1 MATEWTQYDAK
12 VVGTGSLGT
21 RFKIKADE
29 PDSTAKTVKIYWEAW
44 LTANPAAGYYDAA
57 EGTPCDLFLGQNQV
71 YNKRTVF
78 DLRNGLSKQKIAEGS
93 HTVSYSDAPDG
104 SITFSWT
111 FDGRTYWDQIKQ
123 PTIISGKFQLPELTV
138 DYTPTT
144 EKAEYMLGEP
154 VIITTNAP
162 SAEYTHDIS
171 YLSQGKTQTDIQR
184 DVTDRVQWTVPE
196 DEVLQAPTTTFFNI
210 TIKIDAK
217 KDEKVLFSKN
227 ITIKVNIPE
236 GVKPKINRLYAYE
249 KNEKVRDVELG
260 LYVYLRLM
268 SKVKVSFANSE
279 IPKGTSVSKA
289 IARIKEKPEYT
300 FYADSIQ
307 DFFLPP
313 FPFPENGI
321 EEITIQ
327 GAIVDSRGRMSEW
340 AERKVKVLSYSPPTI
355 GAITPIRSGDTVLM
369 KRNWSV
375 SSIEPKGPGSERNTA
390 TLSVFVRPQG
400 GEWVENTGANATALS
415 GKDSEATL
423 LGTFPGNAYFEVKVR
438 LSDKLATVEAGPFN
452 IPTEGFPV
460 SISANNKVGI
470 NKLVDKN
477 GAQLQVGGDGEVMSL
492 LGATFP
498 FFTLHN
504 QSRQVA
510 RIGFPNKRHMDNRE
524 LLLVN
529 DAIGKWLVLSDRA
542 YYDGKKLAYD
552 MIETPDTQT
561 VNTDTLANG
570 FHRINKATRSAE
582 NWCILIS
589 VCKNNPTEGFQIGW
603 LPAFHAAGLCFRVKQ
618 SNVWKPWQKIG
629 VM

>member
-1 MATEWTQYDAK
+1 MASEWTQYDAK
-12 VVGTGSLGT
+12 VVGTGSLGS

-44 LTANPAAGYYDAA
+44 LTANPAAGYFDAT

-78 DLRNGLSKQKIAEGS
+78 DLRNGLSEQKIAEGS

-111 FDGRTYWDQIKQ
+111 FDGRAYWDQIKQ

-162 SAEYTHDIS
+162 SAEYVHDIS
-171 YLSQGKTQTDIQR
+171 YLSQGKTQTDIQKG
-184 DVTDRVQWTVPE
+184 VTDRVQWTVPE
-196 DEVLQAPTTTFFNI
+196 DEVLQAPTTTFFNL
-210 TIKIDAK
+210 TIKVDAK
-217 KDEKVLFSKN
+217 KDGKVLFSKN

-249 KNEKVRDVELG
+249 KNEKVIDVELG

-340 AERKVKVLSYSPPTI
+340 AERKVKVLAYSPPTI

-460 SISANNKVGI
+460 SVSSNNKVGI
-470 NKLVDKN
+470 NKLVDKD
-477 GAQLQVGGDGEVMSL
+477 GAQVQIAGQSMVMSL
-492 LGATFP
+492 EGSEYP
-498 FFTLHN
+498 FFEIKRGPTRLA
-504 QSRQVA
+504 S
-510 RIGFPNKRHMDNRE
+510 IGFPSKRNVDYKE
-524 LLLVN
+524 LIIRN
-529 DAIGKWLVLSDRA
+529 DAIGRGLVMSDNMYFNGR
-542 YYDGKKLAYD
+542 KLAYED
-552 MIETPDTQT
+552 PFDNGDATISMDNLTSGFNRLRDKGPRRDEFWSLSQT
-561 VNTDTLANG
+561 WLSAS
-570 FHRINKATRSAE
+570 KA
-582 NWCILIS
+582 
-589 VCKNNPTEGFQIGW
+589 EGFQIAW
-603 LPAFHAAGLCFRVKQ
+603 LPMKNVSVLYRRTKHGG
-618 SNVWKPWQKIG
+618 VWKAWKEF
-629 VM
+629 

>member
-78 DLRNGLSKQKIAEGS
+78 DLRNGLSEQKIAEGS

-307 DFFLPP
+307 DFLLPP

-340 AERKVKVLSYSPPTI
+340 AERKVKVLAYSPPTI

-452 IPTEGFPV
+452 IPTERFPV

-477 GAQLQVGGDGEVMSL
+477 GAQVQIAGQSMVMSL
-492 LGATFP
+492 EGSEYP
-498 FFTLHN
+498 FFEIKRGPTRFA
-504 QSRQVA
+504 S
-510 RIGFPNKRHMDNRE
+510 IGFMSKRNVDYKE
-524 LLLVN
+524 LIIRN
-529 DAIGKWLVLSDRA
+529 DAIGRALVMSDNMYFNGR
-542 YYDGKKLAYD
+542 KLAYED
-552 MIETPDTQT
+552 PFDNGDATISMDNLTSGFNRMRDKGPRKDEHWSLSQT
-561 VNTDTLANG
+561 WLSAS
-570 FHRINKATRSAE
+570 KA
-582 NWCILIS
+582 
-589 VCKNNPTEGFQIGW
+589 EGFQIAW
-603 LPAFHAAGLCFRVKQ
+603 LPMKNVSVLYRRTKHGG
-618 SNVWKPWQKIG
+618 VWKAWKEF
-629 VM
+629 

>member
-1 MATEWTQYDAK
+1 MAEWTQFDAK
-12 VVGTGSLGT
+12 VVGTGSLGS

-44 LTANPAAGYYDAA
+44 LTANPAAGYFDAT

-78 DLRNGLSKQKIAEGS
+78 DLRNGLSEQKIAEGS

-111 FDGRTYWDQIKQ
+111 FDGRAYWDQIKQ

-162 SAEYTHDIS
+162 SAEYVHDIS
-171 YLSQGKTQTDIQR
+171 YLSQGKTQTDIQKG
-184 DVTDRVQWTVPE
+184 VTDRVQWTVPE
-196 DEVLQAPTTTFFNI
+196 DEVLQAPTMTFFNL
-210 TIKIDAK
+210 TIKVDAK
-217 KDEKVLFSKN
+217 KDGKVLFSKN

-236 GVKPKINRLYAYE
+236 GVKPKINGLYAYE

-340 AERKVKVLSYSPPTI
+340 AERKVKVLAYSPPTI

-460 SISANNKVGI
+460 SVSSNNKVGI
-470 NKLVDKN
+470 NKLVDKD
-477 GAQLQVGGDGEVMSL
+477 GAQVQIAGQSMVMSL
-492 LGATFP
+492 EGSEYP
-498 FFTLHN
+498 FFEIKRGPTRLA
-504 QSRQVA
+504 S
-510 RIGFPNKRHMDNRE
+510 IGFPSKRNVDYKE
-524 LLLVN
+524 LIIRN
-529 DAIGKWLVLSDRA
+529 DAIGRGLVMSDNMYFNGR
-542 YYDGKKLAYD
+542 KLAYED
-552 MIETPDTQT
+552 PFDNGDATISMDNLTSGFNRLRDKGPKRDEYWSLSQT
-561 VNTDTLANG
+561 WL
-570 FHRINKATRSAE
+570 SA
-582 NWCILIS
+582 S
-589 VCKNNPTEGFQIGW
+589 RAEGFQIAW
-603 LPAFHAAGLCFRVKQ
+603 LPMKNVSVLYRRTKHGG
-618 SNVWKPWQKIG
+618 VWKAWKEF
-629 VM
+629 

>member
-12 VVGTGSLGT
+12 VVGTGSLGS

-29 PDSTAKTVKIYWEAW
+29 PDSTSKTVKIYWEAW

-78 DLRNGLSKQKIAEGS
+78 DLRNGLSEQKIAEGS
-93 HTVSYSDAPDG
+93 HTVSYSEAPNG

-111 FDGRTYWDQIKQ
+111 FDGRAYWDQIKQ
-123 PTIISGKFQLPELTV
+123 PTIISGNFQLPELTV

-144 EKAEYMLGEP
+144 DKAEYTLGEP

-162 SAEYTHDIS
+162 SADYTHDIS
-171 YLSQGKTQTDIQR
+171 YLSQGKTQTDIQKG
-184 DVTDRVQWTVPE
+184 VTDRVQWVVPE
-196 DEVLQAPTTTFFNI
+196 DEVLQAPTTAFFNI
-210 TIKIDAK
+210 QIKVDAK
-217 KDEKVLFSKN
+217 KDDKVLFSKN

-236 GVKPKINRLYAYE
+236 DVKPKINRLYAYE
-249 KNEKVRDVELG
+249 KNDKVRDVELG

-313 FPFPENGI
+313 FPFPEKGI

-340 AERKVKVLSYSPPTI
+340 AERKIKVLSYSPPSI
-355 GAITPIRSGDTVLM
+355 GAITPIRSGDSVLL

-375 SSIEPKGPGSERNTA
+375 SSIEPKGPGTEKNTS

-400 GEWVENTGANATALS
+400 GEWTENTGANATALS

-438 LSDKLATVEAGPFN
+438 LSDKLATVEVGPFN

-460 SISANNKVGI
+460 SVSANNKVGI

-477 GAQLQVGGDGEVMSL
+477 GAQVQIAGQSMVMSL
-492 LGATFP
+492 EGSEYP
-498 FFTLHN
+498 FFEIKRGPTRFA
-504 QSRQVA
+504 S
-510 RIGFPNKRHMDNRE
+510 IGFMSKRNVDYKE
-524 LLLVN
+524 LIIRN
-529 DAIGKWLVLSDRA
+529 DAIGRALVMSDHLYFNGR
-542 YYDGKKLAYD
+542 KLAYED
-552 MIETPDTQT
+552 LQDHGDATISMDNLTSGFNRLRDKGPRKDEHWSLSQT
-561 VNTDTLANG
+561 WLSVS
-570 FHRINKATRSAE
+570 KA
-582 NWCILIS
+582 
-589 VCKNNPTEGFQIGW
+589 EGFQIAW
-603 LPAFHAAGLCFRVKQ
+603 LPMKNDAVLYRRTKKGG
-618 SNVWKPWQKIG
+618 VWKPWKEF
-629 VM
+629 

>member
-1 MATEWTQYDAK
+1 MASEWTQYDAK
-12 VVGTGSLGT
+12 VVGTGSLGS

-44 LTANPAAGYYDAA
+44 LTANPAAGYFDAT

-78 DLRNGLSKQKIAEGS
+78 DLRNGLSEQKIAEGS

-111 FDGRTYWDQIKQ
+111 FDGRAYWDQIKQ

-162 SAEYTHDIS
+162 SAEYVHDIS
-171 YLSQGKTQTDIQR
+171 YLSQGKTQTDIQKG
-184 DVTDRVQWTVPE
+184 VTDRVQWSVPE
-196 DEVLQAPTTTFFNI
+196 DEVLQAPTTTFFNL
-210 TIKIDAK
+210 TIKVDAK
-217 KDEKVLFSKN
+217 KDGKVLFSKN

-249 KNEKVRDVELG
+249 KNEKVIDVELG

-340 AERKVKVLSYSPPTI
+340 AERKVKVLAYSPPTI

-460 SISANNKVGI
+460 SVSSNNKVGI
-470 NKLVDKN
+470 NKLVDKD
-477 GAQLQVGGDGEVMSL
+477 GAQVQIAGQSMVMSL
-492 LGATFP
+492 EGSEYP
-498 FFTLHN
+498 FFEIKRGPTRLA
-504 QSRQVA
+504 S
-510 RIGFPNKRHMDNRE
+510 IGFPSKRNVDYKE
-524 LLLVN
+524 LIIRN
-529 DAIGKWLVLSDRA
+529 DAIGRGLVMSDNMYFNGR
-542 YYDGKKLAYD
+542 KLAYED
-552 MIETPDTQT
+552 PFDNGDATISMDNLTSGFNRLRDKGPRRDEFWSLSQT
-561 VNTDTLANG
+561 WLSAS
-570 FHRINKATRSAE
+570 KA
-582 NWCILIS
+582 
-589 VCKNNPTEGFQIGW
+589 EGFQIAW
-603 LPAFHAAGLCFRVKQ
+603 LPMKNVSVLYRRTKHGG
-618 SNVWKPWQKIG
+618 VWKAWKEF
-629 VM
+629 